1 MYNLP
6 IQASF
11 FVDTKISNDGPAS
24 FKYGSSNLKTH
35 LNEGIKVTLNWQ
47 EKGVNHCIQV
57 YVCLEGELN
66 FWENSSSE
74 MFLFYGMKIKSYN
87 ILVNQTSHS
96 VL

>member
-47 EKGVNHCIQV
+47 EKG
-57 YVCLEGELN
+57 
-66 FWENSSSE
+66 
-74 MFLFYGMKIKSYN
+74 
-87 ILVNQTSHS
+87 
-96 VL
+96 